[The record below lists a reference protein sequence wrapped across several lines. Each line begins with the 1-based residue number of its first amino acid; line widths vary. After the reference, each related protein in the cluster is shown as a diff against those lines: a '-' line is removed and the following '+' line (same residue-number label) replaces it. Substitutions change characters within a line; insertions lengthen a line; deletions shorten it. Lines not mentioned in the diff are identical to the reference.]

1 MKHPDWLHKRL
12 MEKNDIFKQKRIT
25 DMFSVVT
32 KKRSREE
39 NSSEGETDQD
49 KENGMDLLS
58 SNLGQ

>member
-1 MKHPDWLHKRL
+1 
-12 MEKNDIFKQKRIT
+12 
-25 DMFSVVT
+25 MFSVVT